1 MFRLFTAFLGY
12 LEGVQPL
19 PWWGTPTCLNLK
31 GRLDTVKTSNPVLS
45 RLGQAA
51 ERERTAG
58 YGPAGPAGAPG
69 YGQPYPGSSDYPAA
83 PPAVQPMTI
92 DDVVVKTV
100 TLLGITGISAI
111 VAWNVVPDSATG
123 AAWIGAAVIGLVLGL
138 VISFMRMANPALIV
152 TYAVVEGVFVGMVSK
167 FFQETLGYDG
177 IILQAVTATFGVFFL
192 MAILY
197 KARVIRAT
205 PKFQR
210 GMYAV
215 IGGVVALMLI
225 NLVLSLFGFSTGL
238 RDNGPLGYIFSIV
251 CIVVAAL
258 SFILSFN
265 EVEEGV
271 RMGLPQRYSWV
282 AAFGILV
289 SLVWLYLEI
298 LRLLSFL
305 QGDD

>member
-1 MFRLFTAFLGY
+1 
-12 LEGVQPL
+12 
-19 PWWGTPTCLNLK
+19 
-31 GRLDTVKTSNPVLS
+31 VLA

-58 YGPAGPAGAPG
+58 YAPAGYGQPAYGQPG
-69 YGQPYPGSSDYPAA
+69 YGQPYPTAEAFPTA
-83 PPAVQPMTI
+83 PPTVQPMTV

-100 TLLGITGISAI
+100 TLLAI
-111 VAWNVVPDSATG
+111 LG
-123 AAWIGAAVIGLVLGL
+123 AAAAAAWVLIPDALLFPAFIGAALVGLVLGL
-138 VISFMRMANPALIV
+138 VISFSRMANPALVV
-152 TYAVVEGVFVGMVSK
+152 TYAVIEGVFVGLASK
-167 FFQETLGYDG
+167 VFETAYEG
-177 IILQAVTATFGVFFL
+177 IVLQAVVASFGVFFL

-205 PKFQR
+205 PRFVR
-210 GMYAV
+210 GVIAAMIGIVAV
-215 IGGVVALMLI
+215 ILI
-225 NLVLSLFGFSTGL
+225 NLVLSLFGINTGL
-238 RDNGPLGYIFSIV
+238 RDGSPLAIGFSLV
-251 CIVVAAL
+251 VIVVAAL
-258 SFILSFN
+258 SFILSFH

-298 LRLLSFL
+298 LRLLSYF

>member
-1 MFRLFTAFLGY
+1 M
-12 LEGVQPL
+12 
-19 PWWGTPTCLNLK
+19 
-31 GRLDTVKTSNPVLS
+31 KTSNPVLS

-58 YGPAGPAGAPG
+58 YGAYGPAGAAPG
-69 YGQPYPGSSDYPAA
+69 YGQPYPGASDYPAA
-83 PPAVQPMTI
+83 PPAVRPMTV

-100 TLLGITGISAI
+100 TLLGITGVSAV
-111 VAWNVVPDSATG
+111 VAWNVIPDSMTG
-123 AAWIGAAVIGLVLGL
+123 VAWIGAAVIGLVLGL
-138 VISFMRMANPALIV
+138 VISFMRIANPALIV
-152 TYAVVEGVFVGMVSK
+152 GYAVVEGVFVGMASK
-167 FFQETLGYDG
+167 VFSVIAGYQG
-177 IILQAVTATFGVFFL
+177 VVLQAVVATFGVFFL
-192 MAILY
+192 TAFLY
-197 KARVIRAT
+197 KAKVIRAT

-210 GMYAV
+210 GMIIVMGGLFAV
-215 IGGVVALMLI
+215 ILI
-225 NLVLSLFGFSTGL
+225 NLVLSLFGFNTGL
-238 RDNGPLGYIFSIV
+238 RDNGPLGYLFSII

-289 SLVWLYLEI
+289 SLVWLYIEI

-305 QGDD
+305 QGGDD

>member
-1 MFRLFTAFLGY
+1 VR
-12 LEGVQPL
+12 
-19 PWWGTPTCLNLK
+19 
-31 GRLDTVKTSNPVLS
+31 TSNPVLS

-51 ERERTAG
+51 ERERSAG
-58 YGPAGPAGAPG
+58 YTPAGQYGPATGQPG
-69 YGQPYPGSSDYPAA
+69 YGQPYPTADGYPAA
-83 PPAVQPMTI
+83 PPAVQPMTV

-100 TLLGITGISAI
+100 ALLGITGVSAAL
-111 VAWNVVPDSATG
+111 AWNLVPDALLG
-123 AAWIGAAVIGLVLGL
+123 IAWIGAMMVGLVLGFI
-138 VISFMRMANPALIV
+138 ISFSRMAHPALVV
-152 TYAVVEGVFVGMVSK
+152 TYAVVEGAFVGLVSK
-167 FFQETLGYDG
+167 TFENVLGYDG
-177 IILQAVTATFGVFFL
+177 IVLQAVIATFGVFFT
-192 MAILY
+192 MALLY
-197 KARVIRAT
+197 RVKAIRAT

-215 IGGVVALMLI
+215 MSGLFAVMLI
-225 NLVLSLFGFSTGL
+225 NFVLSLFGFSTGL
-238 RDNGPLGYIFSIV
+238 RSGGAIGIIFSLV
-251 CIVVAAL
+251 CIVVASL

-289 SLVWLYLEI
+289 SLIWLYIEI